1 MQNILLSTTSNS
13 CEKNI
18 NTVIHGD
25 CIEVLKTFHKDTFD
39 LIFADPPYYLQLP
52 NNKRLKRP
60 DGSEIIPV
68 DDEWDKFEGYEDFDR
83 FTLNWLT
90 ECQRVLKPT
99 GTIWVIGMYH
109 SIFRVGKIMQDLGLW
124 FLNDVI
130 WVKMGALPNLNGRRF
145 TNNHE
150 TLIWAVKD
158 KNCKNYTFNYE
169 LLKETNEGKQM
180 KDTDWVFPIC
190 TGAERLRDKNGIKL
204 HNTQK
209 PIKLIQ
215 RVILTA
221 SNKGDLVLDPF
232 LGSGTTAVM
241 AEELG
246 RKWIGIEISKK
257 YVELSQ
263 KRINLFRN
271 KDIFKICKPNKSM

>member
-1 MQNILLSTTSNS
+1 M
-13 CEKNI
+13 NI
-18 NTVIHGD
+18 NCAIEGD
-25 CIEVLKTFHKDTFD
+25 CCQVLKNFPDNTFD

-52 NNKRLKRP
+52 NNKRLKRF

-68 DDEWDKFEGYEDFDR
+68 YDDWDKFENYEDFDK
-83 FTLNWLT
+83 FTLSWLI

-130 WVKMGALPNLNGRRF
+130 WIKIGALPNLNGRRF

-150 TLIWAVKD
+150 TLIWAVKNKD
-158 KNCKNYTFNYE
+158 CKNYIFNYE
-169 LLKETNEGKQM
+169 LLKEMNDGKQM
-180 KDTDWVFPIC
+180 KDTDWIFPIC

-221 SNKGDLVLDPF
+221 SNKGDLILDPF
-232 LGSGTTAVM
+232 LGSGTTAAA

-246 RKWIGIEISKK
+246 RKWIGIEKNKK
-257 YVELSQ
+257 YIELTQ
-263 KRINLFRN
+263 NRINSQLKKETVR
-271 KDIFKICKPNKSM
+271 ICPEPSKEILIQPT

>member
-1 MQNILLSTTSNS
+1 MSNTLSFPTSKS
-13 CEKNI
+13 AQCKDRI

-25 CIEVLKTFHKDTFD
+25 CTEVLKTFSDDTFD
-39 LIFADPPYYLQLP
+39 LIFVDPPYYLQLP
-52 NNKRLKRP
+52 KGKRLKRP

-68 DDEWDKFEGYEDFDR
+68 YDKWDKFKNYEEFDE

-99 GTIWVIGMYH
+99 GTLWVIGMYH
-109 SIFRVGKIMQDLGLW
+109 NIFRVGKIMQDLGLW

-130 WVKMGALPNLNGRRF
+130 WVKIGALPNLNGRRF

-150 TLIWAVKD
+150 TLIWAVKN
-158 KNCKNYTFNYE
+158 KHCKGYTFNYE
-169 LLKETNEGKQM
+169 LLKEINNGKQM

-190 TGAERLRDKNGIKL
+190 TGNERLRDRNGIKV
-204 HNTQK
+204 HTTQK
-209 PIKLIQ
+209 PIGLIK

-232 LGSGTTAVM
+232 LGTGTTAV
-241 AEELG
+241 AAQGLG
-246 RKWIGIEISKK
+246 RKWIGIEKEK
-257 YVELSQ
+257 RYVEVAR
-263 KRINLFRN
+263 KRIDGTN
-271 KDIFKICKPNKSM
+271 